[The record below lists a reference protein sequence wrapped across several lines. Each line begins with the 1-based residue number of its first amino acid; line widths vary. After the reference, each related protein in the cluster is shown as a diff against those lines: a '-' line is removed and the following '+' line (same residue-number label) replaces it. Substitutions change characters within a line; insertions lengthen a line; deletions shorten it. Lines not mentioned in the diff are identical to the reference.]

1 MRIIDEF
8 DAGQIKITVFQMN
21 GRISIKAETG
31 LMEQIFKFRDGSG
44 IENAA
49 DARRFCDQ
57 AFLEQVDALF
67 SQMAAARNARFDR
80 LNRDKQENDL
90 II

>member
-8 DAGQIKITVFQMN
+8 DAGLIKMTVFQMN
-21 GRISIKAETG
+21 GRISIKAEAG
-31 LMEQIFKFRDGSG
+31 LMEQVFKFRDGSG

-49 DARRFCDQ
+49 DARRFCDDQ
-57 AFLEQVDALF
+57 FLEKVSAIF
-67 SQMAAARNARFDR
+67 SQMAAVRNQRFDR
-80 LNRDKQENDL
+80 MIHEESGSDL